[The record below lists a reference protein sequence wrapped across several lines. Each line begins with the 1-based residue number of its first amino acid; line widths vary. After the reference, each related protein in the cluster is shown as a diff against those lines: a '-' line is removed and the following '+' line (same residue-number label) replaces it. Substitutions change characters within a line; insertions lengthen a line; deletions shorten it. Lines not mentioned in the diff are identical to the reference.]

1 MTVPG
6 AFDGIR
12 VIELAQW
19 VFVPVAGALLADWG
33 ADVIRIER
41 LDGDPY
47 RGLATQG
54 IGTDS
59 GGVNLSM
66 ALANRGK
73 RSVALD
79 LRKPDGL
86 AALHDLLAS
95 ADVLL
100 TSLRPGALERLGL
113 GAEAVRERYPTLIYA
128 RGNGFGVRGPD
139 ADQPGYDSSA
149 FWARGGRRPHRSP
162 RTTGTTRSASAAR
175 WATATA
181 RWRLHSGSPGRCS
194 SARAPARVRLSM
206 SRCSPRRCGCCPR
219 TCWRRSTVVWS
230 IRPSGRTALLSPLT
244 ATYRTKDGRHVQLM
258 FLQGDRYWPEFCRT
272 VGRADLADDVGSST
286 WRRGARTP
294 WRASPSWTRSS
305 PSTRWT
311 SGR

>member
-6 AFDGIR
+6 AFDGVR

-86 AALHDLLAS
+86 DGAA
-95 ADVLL
+95 
-100 TSLRPGALERLGL
+100 RPARLG
-113 GAEAVRERYPTLIYA
+113 GRS
-128 RGNGFGVRGPD
+128 
-139 ADQPGYDSSA
+139 ADQPAARCARTVGPRC
-149 FWARGGRRPHRSP
+149 RGGPRALSEADLRPRQRIRRQRTRRRPAGLRQFGVLGPRRRRPHPHP
-162 RTTGTTRSASAAR
+162 RGPGLPDQPAR
-175 WATATA
+175 
-181 RWRLHSGSPGRCS
+181 RDGRPQRRDGAGVRDRRRRYS
-194 SARAPARVRLSM
+194 SARAPARVRSSM
-206 SRCSPRRCGCCPR
+206 SRCSRRRCGCCPR
-219 TCWRRSTVVWS
+219 ICWRRSTVVWS
-230 IRPSGRTALLSPLT
+230 IGLRVAPR
-244 ATYRTKDGRHVQLM
+244 
-258 FLQGDRYWPEFCRT
+258 
-272 VGRADLADDVGSST
+272 
-286 WRRGARTP
+286 
-294 WRASPSWTRSS
+294 
-305 PSTRWT
+305 
-311 SGR
+311 